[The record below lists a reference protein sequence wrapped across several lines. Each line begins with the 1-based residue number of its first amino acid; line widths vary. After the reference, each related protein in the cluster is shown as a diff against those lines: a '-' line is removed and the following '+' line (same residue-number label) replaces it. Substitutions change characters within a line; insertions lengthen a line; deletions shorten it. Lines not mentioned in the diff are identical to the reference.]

1 MALFKTKKKDY
12 MEGDTKYS
20 RAITIPQY
28 EIKGEKP
35 LIPELY
41 NNKKVVELLNHIKNS
56 NVSEE
61 EKKFLTIAAYRH
73 YVFNYSK
80 IAEYYPH
87 ASKEMQELME
97 ESALVII
104 DIDDAIMGGYV
115 KLSNKLNQLIE
126 ESKQKRGVKDEKFY
140 KIYIDFYSWNNNSK
154 YYPLQCFY

>member
-80 IAEYYPH
+80 IAEYYAS

-104 DIDDAIMGGYV
+104 DIDDAIKNGYV
-115 KLSNKLNQLIE
+115 KYSKRIQQIIEDSKKAKE
-126 ESKQKRGVKDEKFY
+126 ESNEK
-140 KIYIDFYSWNNNSK
+140 
-154 YYPLQCFY
+154 

>member
-126 ESKQKRGVKDEKFY
+126 ESKQKRGIKDEEWFLR
-140 KIYIDFYSWNNNSK
+140 IHIM
-154 YYPLQCFY
+154 L

>member
-61 EKKFLTIAAYRH
+61 EKKFLTIASYRH

-126 ESKQKRGVKDEKFY
+126 ESKQQRGVKDEE
-140 KIYIDFYSWNNNSK
+140 
-154 YYPLQCFY
+154 

>member
-12 MEGDTKYS
+12 MEGDAKYS

-28 EIKGEKP
+28 EIKGQKP

-41 NNKKVVELLNHIKNS
+41 NIKKVVELLNHIKNS

-126 ESKQKRGVKDEKFY
+126 ESKQQRGVKDEE
-140 KIYIDFYSWNNNSK
+140 
-154 YYPLQCFY
+154 

>member
-1 MALFKTKKKDY
+1 

-35 LIPELY
+35 FIEELY
-41 NNKKVVELLNHIKNS
+41 NNKKVSELLKHIRES
-56 NVSEE
+56 NVSDE

-104 DIDDAIMGGYV
+104 DINDAIMNGYV
-115 KLSNKLNQLIE
+115 LA
-126 ESKQKRGVKDEKFY
+126 SK
-140 KIYIDFYSWNNNSK
+140 KIDSIIKNNLGDDKNET
-154 YYPLQCFY
+154 

>member
-104 DIDDAIMGGYV
+104 DIDDASMGGYV

-126 ESKQKRGVKDEKFY
+126 ESKQQRGVKDEE
-140 KIYIDFYSWNNNSK
+140 
-154 YYPLQCFY
+154 

>member
-97 ESALVII
+97 QSALVIL
-104 DIDDAIMGGYV
+104 DMDDAIANGYV
-115 KLSNKLNQLIE
+115 KLSARIQEIMEQSGEDTN
-126 ESKQKRGVKDEKFY
+126 EK
-140 KIYIDFYSWNNNSK
+140 
-154 YYPLQCFY
+154 